1 MTDTNQRIV
10 LAARPTGLP
19 SETDFRV
26 EEAPITEPG
35 AEEILV
41 RTQYLSLDPYMRG
54 RMNEGASY
62 APGVTLGEVMVG
74 GTVGEV
80 VTSRHAGFT
89 EGDIAQ
95 VHSGWQAYGVSSG
108 DEARKVDPALA
119 PISTSLGVLGMPG
132 ITAYFGLLDIGR
144 PGAGETVVV
153 SGAAGAV
160 GSLVGQIAQI
170 KGSRAVG
177 IAGSDAKVSWIT
189 DQLGFSSAFNYKTS
203 NDYGAALRR
212 FCADGIDVYF
222 DNVGGAI
229 SDAVLPQMN
238 IGGRIPVCGQISQY
252 NLDVA
257 EMGPRQTWHFIVK
270 RLTMR
275 GFLAFDFAERYDEA
289 LQELAGWLQDGRLVY
304 KEDIVVGLEQAPAAF
319 IGMLSGDNTGK
330 RLIQVTE

>member
-19 SETDFRV
+19 TEADFRV

-35 AEEILV
+35 AGEILV

-62 APGVTLGEVMVG
+62 APGVALGEVMVG

-80 VTSRHAGFT
+80 VTSRHAGFA

-108 DEARKVDPALA
+108 DEARKIDPALA

-132 ITAYFGLLDIGR
+132 ITAYFGLLDIGQ
-144 PGAGETVVV
+144 PGDGETVVV

-177 IAGSDAKVSWIT
+177 IAGSDTKVSWIT
-189 DQLGFSSAFNYKTS
+189 DQLGFAGAFNYKTS
-203 NDYGAALRR
+203 DDYGAALRS

-252 NLDVA
+252 NLDA
-257 EMGPRQTWHFIVK
+257 PEMGPRQTWHFIVK

-275 GFLAFDFAERYDEA
+275 GFLVFDFAERYGEA
-289 LQELAGWLQDGRLVY
+289 LHELAGWLQDGRLVY
-304 KEDIVVGLEQAPAAF
+304 KEDIVAGLEQAPAAF

-330 RLIQVTE
+330 RLIQLS